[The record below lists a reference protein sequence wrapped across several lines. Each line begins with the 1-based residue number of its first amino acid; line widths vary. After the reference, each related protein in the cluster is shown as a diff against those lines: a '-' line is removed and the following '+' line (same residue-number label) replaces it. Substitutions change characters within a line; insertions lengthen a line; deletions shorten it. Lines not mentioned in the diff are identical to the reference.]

1 MVGIGSSTVLISE
14 ITLDFGNVIL
24 GILLKIIRFYVLTII
39 DVNRDCKLIYGWKHH
54 HMLGGVQKSA
64 NFGGVKLH

>member
-54 HMLGGVQKSA
+54 HMLGSVQKSA
-64 NFGGVKLH
+64 NFGGVKLY